1 MRKECCSEHPVWK
14 WVLGIFFFLVAIFVV
29 FSIASMIVFK
39 FQRFEGRSDVN
50 KLMMGNVTS
59 LCQRD
64 GKCDCGGTGMVKGWG
79 KSDDRSDVVRVYGT
93 ISKVEGNLI
102 TIMNNGAKEQIVVS
116 AVDTVIMSSS
126 TEVGLSALKVGG
138 GAVFVGSMNA
148 ETQLVAKL
156 IQLQ

>member
-1 MRKECCSEHPVWK
+1 MKKECCIEHPVWK
-14 WVLGIFFFLVAIFVV
+14 WILGIFFFLIAIFVV
-29 FSIASMIVFK
+29 FSISSMIVFK
-39 FQRFEGRSDVN
+39 FQRSGGWDRGN

-59 LCQRD
+59 LCQKD
-64 GKCDCGGTGMVKGWG
+64 GKCDCGGAGMMKGWG
-79 KSDDRSDVVRVYGT
+79 RSDDRSDVVRVYGT

-102 TIMNNGAKEQIVVS
+102 TIVNNGAKEQVVVS
-116 AVDTVIMSSS
+116 AADTVIMSSS

-138 GAVFVGSMNA
+138 GAVFVGSVNA